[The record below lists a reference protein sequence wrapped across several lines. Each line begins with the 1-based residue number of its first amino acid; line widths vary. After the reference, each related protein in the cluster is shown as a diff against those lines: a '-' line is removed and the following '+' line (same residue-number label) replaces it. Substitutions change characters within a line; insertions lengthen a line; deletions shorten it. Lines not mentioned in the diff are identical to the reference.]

1 MIRIPDLKM
10 PLDYSESSLLS
21 TAAKALRTDENNI
34 LKIEI
39 YKKSVDA
46 RKKSDVHFNITLDV
60 KVNGNEKKLLNN
72 CRNKKASIA
81 ERYVYN
87 LPKGNKMSK
96 RPVVIGAGPAGLFSA
111 LVLSCCGYAPIVI
124 ERGKKVEDRTRD
136 VSAFLNGGGLD
147 VNSNVQFGEGGA
159 GTFSDG
165 KLTTGIKNPYV
176 RHVLEEFV
184 LCGAP
189 EEILYS
195 AKPHIGT
202 DKLKLTVENL
212 RKKIIEHGGD
222 FYFETR
228 LADIIVKD
236 GAVTAAKCIK
246 NDKTELTFETDNV
259 ILAIGH
265 SARDTFEMIY
275 DKGVII
281 EPKPFSVGARIEH
294 RREFIDKARYGKF
307 AGHAQLGAA
316 DYKLSVKTSDGRG
329 VYTFCMC
336 PGGVVIAAASEE
348 NTVVTNGMSEFARN
362 AENSNSALL
371 VGVTPEDYGSD
382 SPLAGMYFQRE
393 IEKKAFEAGGKS
405 YNAPVQRVEDFL
417 LGRKTTRLGDV
428 TPSYI
433 PGVTMGNLADCLPN
447 FIVESMR
454 RGIVAMDAMLK
465 GFALPDAILTGAE
478 TRSSSP
484 IRILRNESLQ
494 SVSLK
499 GLYPCGE
506 GAGYAGGIVSAAV
519 DGMRCAEACIAGQ
532 NG

>member
-10 PLDYSESSLLS
+10 PLDYSERSLLS
-21 TAAKALRTDENNI
+21 AAAKALRTDESNI
-34 LKIEI
+34 LKIEL

-46 RKKSDVHFNITLDV
+46 RKKNDVHFNITLDV
-60 KVNGNEKKLLNN
+60 KVSGNEKKILNN
-72 CRNKKASIA
+72 SRNKKAGIA
-81 ERYVYN
+81 ERYVYT
-87 LPKGNKMSK
+87 LPKGERTGK
-96 RPVVIGAGPAGLFSA
+96 RPVVVGAGPAGLFA
-111 LVLSCCGYAPIVI
+111 AMVLSYCGYAPIIV
-124 ERGKKVEDRTRD
+124 ERGKRVDDRTKD
-136 VSAFLNGGGLD
+136 VGAFLSEGRLNI
-147 VNSNVQFGEGGA
+147 NSNVQFGEGGA

-195 AKPHIGT
+195 SKPHIGT
-202 DKLKLTVENL
+202 DKLKLTVKNL
-212 RKKIIEHGGD
+212 RERIIEHGGE
-222 FYFETR
+222 FCFETR
-228 LADIIVKD
+228 LTDIVIKD
-236 GAVTAAKCIK
+236 GAVTAARCIK
-246 NDKTELTFETDNV
+246 SDGTELFFETDSV

-275 DKGVII
+275 GKGIII
-281 EPKPFSVGARIEH
+281 EAKPFSIGARIEH
-294 RREFIDKARYGKF
+294 RRELIDKARYGEF
-307 AGHAQLGAA
+307 AGHPRLGAA
-316 DYKLSVKTSDGRG
+316 DYKLSAKTPDGRG

-393 IEKKAFEAGGKS
+393 IEKKAFTAGGES
-405 YNAPVQRVEDFL
+405 YFAPVQRVEDFL
-417 LGRKTTRLGDV
+417 LGRKTARLGDV
-428 TPSYI
+428 VPSYA
-433 PGVTMGNLADCLPN
+433 PGVATGNLADCLPE
-447 FIVESMR
+447 FTVQSMR
-454 RGIVAMDAMLK
+454 CAIVAMDSMLK
-465 GFALPDAILTGAE
+465 GFAMPDAVLTGAE

-484 IRILRNESLQ
+484 IRILRDGSLQ
-494 SVSLK
+494 SVNVR

-519 DGMRCAEACIAGQ
+519 DGMRCAEACIKESGE
-532 NG
+532 